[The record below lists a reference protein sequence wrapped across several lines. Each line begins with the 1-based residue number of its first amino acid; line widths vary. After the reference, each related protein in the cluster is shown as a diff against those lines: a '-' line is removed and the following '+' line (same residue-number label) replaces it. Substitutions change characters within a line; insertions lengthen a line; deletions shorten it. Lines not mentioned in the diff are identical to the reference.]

1 MKKTIAIVGGIGSG
15 KSVVSHILR
24 LLGYDVYD
32 CDSNAKLLMNTSTR
46 IQSQL
51 IDAFGS
57 EVVSS
62 NGEINRRRLSDIIFR
77 DKTSLN
83 TINGIVHPAVKEDIN
98 QRLSESKSKLYFV
111 ETALPQESGIDKMC
125 NHIWLVDASKDI
137 RISRVMARNSFS
149 QEQVEERMRKQD
161 YSKLDDSK
169 TIIITND
176 NHSAVLPQVVKALN
190 EIQK

>member
-62 NGEINRRRLSDIIFR
+62 NGEINRRRLRDIIFR

-98 QRLSESKSKLYFV
+98 QRMSESKSKLYFV
-111 ETALPQESGIDKMC
+111 ETALPQESGIDKKC
-125 NHIWLVDASKDI
+125 DYIWLVDASKDI

-149 QEQVEERMRKQD
+149 REQVEERMSKQD

-169 TIIITND
+169 TIKITND
-176 NHSAVLPQVVKALN
+176 NLIALLPQVVNALN

>member
-125 NHIWLVDASKDI
+125 DHIWLVDASKDI

>member
-1 MKKTIAIVGGIGSG
+1 
-15 KSVVSHILR
+15 
-24 LLGYDVYD
+24 
-32 CDSNAKLLMNTSTR
+32 MNTSTR

>member
-169 TIIITND
+169 TIIITNY

>member
-125 NHIWLVDASKDI
+125 DHIWLVDASKDI
-137 RISRVMARNSFS
+137 RISRVMARNRFS

>member
-32 CDSNAKLLMNTSTR
+32 CDSNAKLLMNASTR

-125 NHIWLVDASKDI
+125 DHIWLVDASKDI
-137 RISRVMARNSFS
+137 RISRVMARNRFS

>member
-32 CDSNAKLLMNTSTR
+32 CDSNAKLLMNASTR

-125 NHIWLVDASKDI
+125 DHIWLVDASKDI

>member
-125 NHIWLVDASKDI
+125 NHICLVDASKDI

>member
-125 NHIWLVDASKDI
+125 HHIWLVDASKDI

>member
-98 QRLSESKSKLYFV
+98 QRLSESKSKLYFYY
-111 ETALPQESGIDKMC
+111 EL
-125 NHIWLVDASKDI
+125 
-137 RISRVMARNSFS
+137 
-149 QEQVEERMRKQD
+149 
-161 YSKLDDSK
+161 
-169 TIIITND
+169 
-176 NHSAVLPQVVKALN
+176 
-190 EIQK
+190 

>member
-98 QRLSESKSKLYFV
+98 QRMSESKSKLYFV
-111 ETALPQESGIDKMC
+111 ETALPQEIGIDKKC
-125 NHIWLVDASKDI
+125 DYIWLVDASKDI

-149 QEQVEERMRKQD
+149 REQVEERMSKQD

-169 TIIITND
+169 TIKITND
-176 NHSAVLPQVVKALN
+176 NLIALLPQVVNALN

>member
-98 QRLSESKSKLYFV
+98 QRMSESKSKLYFV
-111 ETALPQESGIDKMC
+111 ETALPQESGIDKKC
-125 NHIWLVDASKDI
+125 DYIWLVDASKDI

>member
-125 NHIWLVDASKDI
+125 DHIWLVDASKDV

>member
-46 IQSQL
+46 IQSLL

-125 NHIWLVDASKDI
+125 DHIWLVDASKDV